1 MTDNEEKNN
10 KARQSETMRA
20 IANFSQIGFTIA
32 ANILVGVL
40 LGKYLDMFF
49 NSDPW
54 LLIIFSLLGVIS
66 AIRSLFAMAN
76 NKR

>member
-10 KARQSETMRA
+10 TARQSETMRA

-54 LLIIFSLLGVIS
+54 LLIIFSLLGVVS